1 MQRASNVQD
10 ISLNH
15 LAWADD
21 CMQLYIFV
29 TKNNQDGEK
38 SEHPKHIFPNPIIPF
53 ICPVLSLGIYF
64 SLVDFRTNETR
75 LFGGSNQSERFR
87 QFLARSL
94 KQPEIR
100 DSLAALGFD
109 EEKLGIHST
118 RKGAATFCLSG
129 TTAPPSQASIDNRG
143 GWSQGKVKNVY
154 QHFSEPGDSYVGR
167 LVCGLP
173 RNSVNFAILPP
184 RFKPSSNNEFV
195 MDALRTCFPTLNHSI
210 HNVGKFALASLV
222 HHAEYLREVLP
233 PNHILFK
240 TILFRNHQLL
250 NALKEMIISGHASSL
265 DDLAATGVPPDVFL
279 HTAIEKIPRDVD
291 EILQERSI
299 AANQVTPEF
308 VSNLLQENYRQI
320 KSIIQPTTSIEP
332 ITESNSTI
340 PHVWGGHFHLLPKDY
355 KIPKTTGRIVWQ
367 HWFLGDSISEIPP
380 LRRVGTQC
388 IQKSERKRFSDL
400 KYFIKK
406 LTDILKETGQYIE
419 NPSPLQ
425 VTQMYEAAFQR
436 LGISSNSATNRKRR
450 GGELVW
456 TTTVRNLRTQ

>member
-1 MQRASNVQD
+1 M
-10 ISLNH
+10 
-15 LAWADD
+15 AWADD
-21 CMQLYIFV
+21 CLKLYIFV

-38 SEHPKHIFPNPIIPF
+38 SEHPKHIFANPMIPF
-53 ICPVLSLGIYF
+53 ICPILSLGIYF
-64 SLVDFRTNETR
+64 SLVDFRANQTR

-87 QFLARSL
+87 HFLARSL

-195 MDALRTCFPTLNHSI
+195 TDALRTCFPTLDYSI

-233 PNHILFK
+233 TNHIIFE
-240 TILFRNHQLL
+240 TILFRNSQLF
-250 NALKEMIISGHASSL
+250 NALKEMIITGHASSL

-279 HTAIEKIPRDVD
+279 HTAIERIPRNVD
-291 EILQERSI
+291 AILQERSI

-308 VSNLLQENYRQI
+308 VTNLLQENYRQI

-332 ITESNSTI
+332 VAEPNSAAPT
-340 PHVWGGHFHLLPKDY
+340 PHFWGGKFHLLPEDY
-355 KIPKTTGRIVWQ
+355 KIPKTTGRIIWE
-367 HWFLGDSISEIPP
+367 HWFLGDSNSGIPP
-380 LRRVGTQC
+380 LRRIGTQS
-388 IQKSERKRFSDL
+388 IQKSELKRFSDL
-400 KYFIKK
+400 KYFVKK
-406 LTDILKETGQYIE
+406 LTDILQEMGQYIE
-419 NPSPLQ
+419 KPSILQ
-425 VTQMYEAAFQR
+425 VPQMYEAAFER

-450 GGELVW
+450 GGELMW
-456 TTTVRNLRTQ
+456 TTIVRNLRTQ